1 LGHIIVDV
9 LGMRASNHF
18 GGRSIDY
25 QSFDYA
31 GTTAGA
37 LGQLDEIYAA

>member
-1 LGHIIVDV
+1 LGHIIVGV

-31 GTTAGA
+31 GTAAGA
-37 LGQLDEIYAA
+37 PGQLDEIYAA